1 VTTAPAAALLLG
13 GPLAAEIR
21 AGVKQRLAAL
31 RERGI
36 TAGLA
41 IVTVGEPPAGNPY
54 VRAKVRAAEEAGAR
68 AAVTRLPEN
77 VAENALRDALGRIA
91 ADPAVHGIILQLPL
105 PPPLREERHLEDV
118 PPGKDVDGIHPANVG
133 RWVNGLIAPRPATPL
148 GVQELLRRH
157 VGDLAGKRVAILGR
171 SRIVGRPLS
180 VLLSSREPGM
190 NATVTLCHSET
201 RDLVSVTRE
210 AEILVVAIGKP
221 RSIGAA
227 HVRPGAIVVDVGIH
241 PVQNPAPGSPAYT
254 GDVDFEAVRNIVSAI
269 TPVPGGVGPLTVAML
284 LRNLADAAESAAGT
298 SARGG
303 PRP

>member
-1 VTTAPAAALLLG
+1 MTTAPAATVLMG

-21 AGVKQRLAAL
+21 ADVKRRLGAL

-68 AAVTRLPEN
+68 ATVTRLPEDIG
-77 VAENALRDALGRIA
+77 ESALRDALRKIGD
-91 ADPAVHGIILQLPL
+91 DPAVHGLILQLPL
-105 PPPLREERHLEDV
+105 PRPLHEERHLEDV
-118 PPGKDVDGIHPANVG
+118 PPEKDVDGIHPSNVG
-133 RWVNGLIAPRPATPL
+133 RWVNGLPAPRPATPL

-157 VGDLAGKRVAILGR
+157 LGDLAGKHAVILGR

-180 VLLSSREPGM
+180 VLLSSKEPGM

-201 RDLVSVTRE
+201 RDLPAITRE

-227 HVRPGAIVVDVGIH
+227 HVRPGAVVIDVGIH
-241 PVQNPAPGSPAYT
+241 PVPNAAPGSPSYV
-254 GDVDFEAVRNIVSAI
+254 GDVDFEAVRNMVAAI

-284 LRNLADAAESAAGT
+284 LRNLADRAEAAAS
-298 SARGG
+298 
-303 PRP
+303 

>member
-1 VTTAPAAALLLG
+1 MG

-21 AGVKQRLAAL
+21 ADVKRRLGAL
-31 RERGI
+31 RERAI

-41 IVTVGEPPAGNPY
+41 IVTVGEPPSGNPY

-68 AAVTRLPEN
+68 ATVTRLPEDIG
-77 VAENALRDALGRIA
+77 ESALRDALRKIGD
-91 ADPAVHGIILQLPL
+91 DPGVHGLILQLPL
-105 PPPLREERHLEDV
+105 PRQLHEERHLEDV
-118 PPGKDVDGIHPANVG
+118 PPEKDVDGIHPSNVG
-133 RWVNGLIAPRPATPL
+133 RWVNGLPAPRPATPL

-157 VGDLAGKRVAILGR
+157 LGDLAGKHAVILGR

-180 VLLSSREPGM
+180 VFLSSKEPGM

-201 RDLVSVTRE
+201 RDLPAITRE

-227 HVRPGAIVVDVGIH
+227 HVRPGAVVIDVGIH
-241 PVQNPAPGSPAYT
+241 PVPNAAPGSPSYV
-254 GDVDFEAVRNIVSAI
+254 GDVDFEAVRNMVAAI

-284 LRNLADAAESAAGT
+284 LRNLADRAEAAAS
-298 SARGG
+298 
-303 PRP
+303 